1 MWGKIRA
8 GLSQISPDRV
18 EEQQHTVRVFELEG
32 GLNIHVALRQGVK
45 SGSGAAERQRT
56 GETCGPVLYGLAEV
70 GCDVYVCP

>member
-32 GLNIHVALRQGVK
+32 GLNIHVAQARSKEWKWCCRETADWGDM
-45 SGSGAAERQRT
+45 RT
-56 GETCGPVLYGLAEV
+56 SFVRASRGWV
-70 GCDVYVCP
+70 